1 MTREGRALR
10 PESRGRVLS
19 AFLQHYFARYVD
31 YGFTAALE
39 DQLDHVS
46 GEPVTC
52 FNLASSSSSNSTAEL
67 SVTPR
72 QGHRSYVNVTHAADD
87 KLGAVQPGRHCGRRS

>member
-46 GEPVTC
+46 GEPVIC
-52 FNLASSSSSNSTAEL
+52 FILASSSSNSTAAL
-67 SVTPR
+67 RVAKARPPVVC
-72 QGHRSYVNVTHAADD
+72 GACHACSD
-87 KLGAVQPGRHCGRRS
+87 